1 MQHTR
6 CICNVRFFNN
16 EYCTDLWNVL
26 WHWVVLVQ
34 MVKTGEIGEKCW
46 QKGIIFYSY
55 YSRQVLVDSR
65 HYATGFERV
74 HLGSHDVYL
83 TSSASVLMLFF
94 WRRFLFS
101 SLLHLLP
108 SSLPIATCLCRNV
121 QISDFG
127 SARGSNPEFNQCSG
141 SVSLQFVG

>member
-1 MQHTR
+1 M
-6 CICNVRFFNN
+6 
-16 EYCTDLWNVL
+16 VL
-26 WHWVVLVQ
+26 
-34 MVKTGEIGEKCW
+34 
-46 QKGIIFYSY
+46 YSD

-65 HYATGFERV
+65 QYAAGLERV

-127 SARGSNPEFNQCSG
+127 SGRGRNPEFNQCSG
-141 SVSLQFVG
+141 SVSLQSLG